1 MILCHLRY
9 YVSLGKSL
17 RHEIILICIDYSEPF
32 ENVSNAELLNALKHM
47 RFPIDSIVLLQSM
60 HTNHNQVEQQTLHLF
75 NNAQPCGAMLRMYC
89 NNICLGNAHDTYWHI
104 PKLLQL

>member
-60 HTNHNQVEQQTLHLF
+60 HTNHNQVEKRTLHL
-75 NNAQPCGAMLRMYC
+75 C
-89 NNICLGNAHDTYWHI
+89 NVTYV
-104 PKLLQL
+104 LQQHLFRKFT